1 MKGALLTEFYLWKHK
16 RIWLTLAMV
25 AGAIACSAS
34 EILFVLLFG
43 IMPIMNFVSGLL
55 AFKGDNS
62 QSVEEFKLSVPVSKE
77 QRIAAKYIVLLCEN
91 IVMWLC
97 YAFACFRVK
106 LTLLND
112 NYTEYELEAAM
123 KYRVI
128 FMICAFAMAFVLW
141 FLLNCKLKK
150 HRVLVNVLLF
160 VPFSFI
166 MWFFHME
173 MEGLCIPRIYN
184 GEPWGLL
191 SATASAVLLLAAG
204 FPLAV
209 WSARGKEC
217 SRKMKTVAVISI
229 LLLIVLNVSF
239 ALLGEYGYFRENA
252 PLGFIFNSV
261 DEDITMPI
269 SAEKPNGEQLAVREE
284 MLDFLEKEG
293 SRSMAGNTM
302 SASERVLKSYGF
314 SGECYDGYAEYE
326 LGGMFCT
333 LQSNV
338 LYDEEIIMSNNML
351 SSLSEKVQSFE
362 VYADVGNMYFESLTD
377 SEMERMIADLKAC
390 ADTQQLVE
398 TFRGLGLIPEYVNEQ
413 LVESSLVTSEVE
425 SSVCREYTING
436 FADDYEDLGIKE
448 FSISVVTSD
457 GKIISV
463 DHTVY

>member
-16 RIWLTLAMV
+16 RIWLMLAMV

-62 QSVEEFKLSVPVSKE
+62 QAVEEFKLSVPVSKE
-77 QRIAAKYIVLLCEN
+77 QRIAAKYIFLLCEN
-91 IVMWLC
+91 VVMWLC

-123 KYRVI
+123 KYRAI
-128 FMICAFAMAFVLW
+128 FMICAFAVAFVLW

-191 SATASAVLLLAAG
+191 SAAASAVLLLAAG

-209 WSARGKEC
+209 WSVRGKEC

-229 LLLIVLNVSF
+229 LFLIALNVSF

-252 PLGFIFNSV
+252 PLGFIFNGV

-269 SAEKPNGEQLAVREE
+269 SAEKPNDEQLAVREE

-314 SGECYDGYAEYE
+314 SGERYDGYAEYE
-326 LGGMFCT
+326 LGSMFCT

-338 LYDEEIIMSNNML
+338 IYDEEIIMGNNML

-362 VYADVGNMYFESLTD
+362 VYADVGYMYFESLTD
-377 SEMERMIADLKAC
+377 SDMEKMIADLKAC

-398 TFRGLGLIPEYVNEQ
+398 AFRSLGLIPEYVNEQ

-457 GKIISV
+457 GKVISV
-463 DHTVY
+463 DHMVY

>member
-1 MKGALLTEFYLWKHK
+1 MKGALLTEFYLWRHK
-16 RIWLTLAMV
+16 RIWLTLVAV
-25 AGAIACSAS
+25 AGAVACSAS
-34 EILFVLLFG
+34 EILFVFLFG
-43 IMPIMNFVSGLL
+43 IMPVMNFVSGLL
-55 AFKGDNS
+55 AFKGENS
-62 QSVEEFKLSVPVSKE
+62 QAIEDFNLSVPISPVE
-77 QRIAAKYIVLLCEN
+77 RIAAKYIVLLCEN
-91 IVMWLC
+91 VVMWLC

-128 FMICAFAMAFVLW
+128 FMICAFAVAFVLW

-191 SATASAVLLLAAG
+191 SAAASAVLLLAAG

-209 WSARGKEC
+209 WSVRGKEC

-269 SAEKPNGEQLAVREE
+269 SAEKPNDEQLAVREE

-302 SASERVLKSYGF
+302 SASEMVLKSYGF
-314 SGECYDGYAEYE
+314 IGECYDGYAEYE
-326 LGGMFCT
+326 LGGMFCI
-333 LQSNV
+333 LKNN
-338 LYDEEIIMSNNML
+338 LYGEEIMAGSNML

-362 VYADVGNMYFESLTD
+362 VYADVGYMYFESLTD

-398 TFRGLGLIPEYVNEQ
+398 AFRSLGLVPEYVNEQ
-413 LVESSLVTSEVE
+413 LVESSLVTSEAE

-436 FADDYEDLGIKE
+436 FADDYEDLGIME
-448 FSISVVTSD
+448 FSISVVIED
-457 GKIISV
+457 GKVVSV
-463 DHTVY
+463 DYRF